1 MKLKLLAI
9 LVFITVQLSAQKTME
24 LPFYEL
30 PENAETYTAGTVAA
44 KQVEALGFRFYH
56 ATDNLNEIDLAFK
69 PNDAV
74 RTTGETIKHI
84 YDLSKIIL
92 NATLIQPNKKHDTVL
107 AYVELRKQTLINLQ
121 KASEI
126 LRKTEDLASFK
137 IIFGEKEM
145 PFWNNIN
152 GPIADSIWHCG
163 QIASYRRTS
172 GNPINSKVSH
182 FTGTVKD

>member
-1 MKLKLLAI
+1 MK
-9 LVFITVQLSAQKTME
+9 TVQYLIIFLFMTILNAQREDK
-24 LPFYEL
+24 LPFYQL

-56 ATDNLNEIDLAFK
+56 ATENLTEKDLAFK
-69 PNDAV
+69 PNDEV
-74 RTTGETIKHI
+74 RTTGETIQHI
-84 YDLSKIIL
+84 YDLSLIIV
-92 NATLIQPNKKHDTVL
+92 NATLVKPNSKEKQEL
-107 AYVELRKQTLINLQ
+107 SYLELRQQTLLNLE
-121 KASEI
+121 KASI
-126 LRKTEDLASFK
+126 LLRNAEDISTFK
-137 IIFGEKEM
+137 IVFGDKEI

-152 GPIADSIWHCG
+152 GPIADAIWHCG